1 MTVNGPED
9 VLDWDAIDWRTHEG
23 NVRRLRRRIFKA
35 TREQDWAR
43 VRSLQRMLL
52 RSWSNTLVSVRQVT
66 QRNAG
71 RGTPGVDGQV
81 ALTSTARAEMAVQVH
96 RTISTWDPIP
106 VRRVYVPK
114 ANGKRRP
121 LGIPAQM
128 DRCHQARVRHALEP
142 EWEARFEPKSYGFR
156 PGRGCADAIAS
167 LFTTLKG
174 KSKRVWIIDADLSAA
189 FDRIDHGRLLAALG
203 SFPARDMIACWLKA
217 GVIENGSF
225 TPTEE
230 GTPQGGVIS
239 PLMMNVALHG
249 LEEAAGV
256 RYQTSGSGAG
266 DTRPDSPVVIRYA
279 DDLVACAHSRE
290 QAEQTKARLAEWLA
304 PRGLVFNDDKTKIVH
319 LTEGFDFLGFNVR
332 RYRNGKL
339 LITPSPAAV
348 KRLRKR
354 LADEMRALRGS
365 NAAAV
370 IAALTPIIRGWAAYY
385 RGVVSSKTFGE
396 LDDYAWKLTWRW
408 AKRSHSGK
416 PKGWVTDRYFGR
428 FNKFR
433 NDHWVFGNR
442 AGRDERG
449 NVPYLIKFA
458 WTPIVRH
465 QMVTGTA
472 SPDDP
477 DLADYWA
484 ARRRRVKP
492 PLDSYNLR
500 LLTKQAG
507 RCPLCRDPLLTADQP
522 PQSPQEWERWWLS
535 VVRRAIAADYL
546 VHQDGRGKPDGN
558 QTRLIHASCR
568 RELQA
573 RTRRM
578 PAHPPATS
586 PRLA

>member
-1 MTVNGPED
+1 
-9 VLDWDAIDWRTHEG
+9 
-23 NVRRLRRRIFKA
+23 
-35 TREQDWAR
+35 
-43 VRSLQRMLL
+43 
-52 RSWSNTLVSVRQVT
+52 
-66 QRNAG
+66 
-71 RGTPGVDGQV
+71 
-81 ALTSTARAEMAVQVH
+81 
-96 RTISTWDPIP
+96 
-106 VRRVYVPK
+106 
-114 ANGKRRP
+114 
-121 LGIPAQM
+121 
-128 DRCHQARVRHALEP
+128 
-142 EWEARFEPKSYGFR
+142 
-156 PGRGCADAIAS
+156 
-167 LFTTLKG
+167 
-174 KSKRVWIIDADLSAA
+174 
-189 FDRIDHGRLLAALG
+189 
-203 SFPARDMIACWLKA
+203 MIACWLKA

-507 RCPLCRDPLLTADQP
+507 RCPLCRDTLLTTDQP

-578 PAHPPATS
+578 PARPPATS